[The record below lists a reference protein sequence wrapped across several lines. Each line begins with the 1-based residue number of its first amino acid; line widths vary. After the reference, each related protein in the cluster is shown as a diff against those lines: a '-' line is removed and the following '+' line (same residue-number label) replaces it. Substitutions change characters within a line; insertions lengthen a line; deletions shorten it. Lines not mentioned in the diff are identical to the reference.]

1 MAVDVSGDG
10 GVLKQVIQEGSG
22 QKVRPAPAEQSR
34 AEQSSCSS
42 LGS

>member
-1 MAVDVSGDG
+1 MLDGRSAMAVDVSGDG

-34 AEQSSCSS
+34 AEQ
-42 LGS
+42 L